1 VAAPSATSLASTGS
15 RTDVATTNAPAA
27 NVPPSD
33 VAPSDVAPS
42 NVPPATTATTPA
54 TTTPGQNV
62 EYDTNAI
69 ASYAVGL
76 QPQNWDIHSASASPW
91 YLTLEQVLAQV
102 WPSAFDVGANGAP
115 MLDTSLL
122 NSATE
127 ISSGPQII
135 VYQINPRAVWSDG
148 TAITYADFA
157 YNWQAQSGKPAFAD
171 RAGQPYTPLD
181 EAGYDDIASVS
192 GAPSDPYTVTV
203 TFSRPYPDW
212 QSLFS
217 YLMPAHVGRAVGF
230 DSGFTDPVADL
241 VSGGPYLVSEL
252 QDGYSLELV
261 RNAHYWGSPANLS
274 TVTYYFMSGTA
285 ETINAL
291 IAGELDVAVLQ
302 AEPSLFKQLQA
313 TSGLSVEA
321 VASNFYEDLDFNE
334 VGSPLSSPVL
344 REAVMMALN
353 RAGMAT
359 ELLGPYGLATTIV
372 DNRVY
377 LPGEPGYS
385 PDGASYDQAAPVAA
399 VKLLQAKGYT
409 LKGNVL
415 ESPTGRPVQLSL
427 FVEQAD
433 PVAQELALLVA
444 SSLAAIGV
452 SVKTTPGGPPYADVF
467 GEPTALPPASSL
479 PASSLPPGSL
489 PASSLPAGSLPAG
502 WQMAIELRHVPLY
515 PSQIARSYATGGA
528 TNFDGYSS
536 AAMNALANEIRS
548 AAPAELPALYDEIDD
563 QAWKDFVDI
572 PLVQVPVVVA
582 RNSSL
587 LNVEPGPYFA
597 DIAWDEQDWGFRA
610 P

>member
-1 VAAPSATSLASTGS
+1 V
-15 RTDVATTNAPAA
+15 
-27 NVPPSD
+27 
-33 VAPSDVAPS
+33 
-42 NVPPATTATTPA
+42 
-54 TTTPGQNV
+54 PGQGV
-62 EYDTNAI
+62 EYDTNATL
-69 ASYAVGL
+69 SYAVGS
-76 QPQNWDIHSASASPW
+76 QPANWDIHSASAASW

-127 ISSGPQII
+127 VSSEPEII

-148 TAITYADFA
+148 RAITYADFA
-157 YNWQAQSGKPAFAD
+157 YNWRAQSGKKAFAD
-171 RAGQPYTPLD
+171 VAGEPYTPLD
-181 EAGYDDIASVS
+181 KAGYDDIASVS

-203 TFSRPYPDW
+203 TFSHPYRDW
-212 QSLFS
+212 QSLFA

-230 DSGFTDPVADL
+230 NSGFTDPVADL

-274 TVTYYFMSGTA
+274 AITYYFMSGTA

-291 IAGELDVAVLQ
+291 SAGEVEVATLQ
-302 AEPSLFKQLQA
+302 AGPSQFKQLQA

-334 VGSPLSSPVL
+334 AGVPMSSPLL

-353 RAGMAT
+353 RASMSS

-372 DNRVY
+372 DNRAY
-377 LPGEPGYS
+377 LPGEPEYA
-385 PDGASYDQAAPVAA
+385 PDGAAYDQAAPAA
-399 VKLLQAKGYT
+399 ALQLLKAKGYT
-409 LKGNVL
+409 LTGNVL
-415 ESPTGRPVQLSL
+415 EGPTGSPVDLSL

-433 PVAQELALLVA
+433 PVAQQLALLVV
-444 SSLAAIGV
+444 SSLAAMGV
-452 SVKTTPGGPPYADVF
+452 TVTLTQGGPPYADIF
-467 GEPTALPPASSL
+467 DEPPDL
-479 PASSLPPGSL
+479 PAS
-489 PASSLPAGSLPAG
+489 
-502 WQMAIELRHVPLY
+502 WQMAVELRQVPMY
-515 PSQIARSYATGGA
+515 PAEIARSYATGGA
-528 TNFDGYSS
+528 ANFDGYSN

-548 AAPAELPALYDEIDD
+548 VAPAELPGLYEEIDD

-582 RNSSL
+582 RNSRA
-587 LNVEPGPYFA
+587 LNVEPGPYFGE
-597 DIAWDEQDWGFRA
+597 IAWDEQDWGFRA
-610 P
+610 T

>member
-1 VAAPSATSLASTGS
+1 
-15 RTDVATTNAPAA
+15 
-27 NVPPSD
+27 
-33 VAPSDVAPS
+33 
-42 NVPPATTATTPA
+42 
-54 TTTPGQNV
+54 
-62 EYDTNAI
+62 
-69 ASYAVGL
+69 
-76 QPQNWDIHSASASPW
+76 
-91 YLTLEQVLAQV
+91 
-102 WPSAFDVGANGAP
+102 

-122 NSATE
+122 NSAIE
-127 ISSGPQII
+127 VSSDPQII

-148 TAITYADFA
+148 TAITYADFV
-157 YNWQAQSGKPAFAD
+157 YNWEAQAGKTAFSD
-171 RAGQPYTPLD
+171 LAGKAYTPLD
-181 EAGYDDIASVS
+181 ESGYDDISSVS
-192 GAPSDPYTVTV
+192 GAPSGPYTVTV
-203 TFSRPYPDW
+203 TFSHPYPDW

-217 YLMPAHVGRAVGF
+217 YLMPAQVGRQVGF

-261 RNAHYWGSPANLS
+261 RNAHYWGAPANLS
-274 TVTYYFMSGTA
+274 TITYYFMSGTA
-285 ETINAL
+285 EAINAL
-291 IAGELDVAVLQ
+291 SAGEVDVAALQ
-302 AEPSLFKQLQA
+302 AEASLFKQLQA

-353 RAGMAT
+353 RSGMAS
-359 ELLGPYGLATTIV
+359 ELLGPYGLATTIM

-377 LPGEPGYS
+377 LPGEPGYA
-385 PDGASYDQAAPVAA
+385 PNGASYDQAAPAAA
-399 VKLLQAKGYT
+399 VKLLESKGYT

-415 ESPTGRPVQLSL
+415 KSPAGAPVQLSL

-433 PVAQELALLVA
+433 PVAQELAPLVA

-452 SVKTTPGGPPYADVF
+452 TVEPVTGGPPSADMF
-467 GEPTALPPASSL
+467 DEASALPP
-479 PASSLPPGSL
+479 
-489 PASSLPAGSLPAG
+489 G
-502 WQMAIELRHVPLY
+502 WQMAIELRQVPLY
-515 PSQIARSYATGGA
+515 PSQIARGYATGGA
-528 TNFDGYSS
+528 ENLDGYSS

-548 AAPAELPALYDEIDD
+548 VAPAELPALYDEIDD

-572 PLVQVPVVVA
+572 PLAQVPVVVA

-587 LNVEPGPYFA
+587 LNVEPGPYFG

>member
-1 VAAPSATSLASTGS
+1 MPASSVASAT
-15 RTDVATTNAPAA
+15 ATAP
-27 NVPPSD
+27 
-33 VAPSDVAPS
+33 
-42 NVPPATTATTPA
+42 TTA

-62 EYDTNAI
+62 EYHTNEV
-69 ASYAVGL
+69 ASYAVGS
-76 QPQNWDIHSASASPW
+76 QPQNWDIHSAAAATW
-91 YLTLEQVLAQV
+91 YLTLDQVLAQV

-122 NSATE
+122 DSATE
-127 ISSGPQII
+127 VSSDPQII

-148 TAITYADFA
+148 MAITYADFA
-157 YNWQAQSGKPAFAD
+157 YNWQAQSGKTAFAD
-171 RAGQPYTPLD
+171 LGGKAFAPLD
-181 EAGYDDIASVS
+181 ESGYDDISSVS

-203 TFSRPYPDW
+203 TFSHPYPDW
-212 QSLFS
+212 KSLFS

-230 DSGFTDPVADL
+230 GSGFTDPVADL

-274 TVTYYFMSGTA
+274 TITYYFMSGTA

-291 IAGELDVAVLQ
+291 SSGEVDVAALQ
-302 AEPSLFKQLQA
+302 AEPTSFKQLQA
-313 TSGLSVEA
+313 TSGLSVEP

-334 VGSPLSSPVL
+334 VGGPLSSPVL

-353 RAGMAT
+353 RSGMAS
-359 ELLGPYGLATTIV
+359 ELLAPYGLATTSV

-377 LPGEPGYS
+377 LRGQPGYA
-385 PDGASYDQAAPVAA
+385 PDGASYDQAAPAA
-399 VKLLQAKGYT
+399 ALKLLEAKGYT

-415 ESPTGRPVQLSL
+415 KSPTGSPVGLSL

-433 PVAQELALLVA
+433 PVAQELALVVTT
-444 SSLAAIGV
+444 SLAAIGV
-452 SVKTTPGGPPYADVF
+452 TVTPTPGGPLNADMF
-467 GEPTALPPASSL
+467 DEPSA
-479 PASSLPPGSL
+479 
-489 PASSLPAGSLPAG
+489 LPAG
-502 WQMAIELRHVPLY
+502 WQMAIELRQAPLY

-528 TNFDGYSS
+528 TNLDGYSS
-536 AAMNALANEIRS
+536 APMNALANEIRS
-548 AAPAELPALYDEIDD
+548 VAPAQLSALYDEIDD

-587 LNVEPGPYFA
+587 LNVEPGPYFG

-610 P
+610 H

>member
-1 VAAPSATSLASTGS
+1 LPASS
-15 RTDVATTNAPAA
+15 
-27 NVPPSD
+27 
-33 VAPSDVAPS
+33 
-42 NVPPATTATTPA
+42 VPPANTTATTTA
-54 TTTPGQNV
+54 TTTPGQDV
-62 EYDTNAI
+62 EYNTYAV

-76 QPQNWDIHSASASPW
+76 QPQDWDIHSASAAPW

-102 WPSAFDVGANGAP
+102 WPSAFDVGADGAP

-127 ISSGPQII
+127 VSSDPQIV

-148 TAITYADFA
+148 RAITYVDFA
-157 YNWQAQSGKPAFAD
+157 YNWQAQSGKTAFSD
-171 RAGQPYTPLD
+171 LAGKTYTPLD
-181 EAGYDDIASVS
+181 ESGYDDIASVS
-192 GAPSDPYTVTV
+192 GAPSGPYTVTV
-203 TFSRPYPDW
+203 TFSHPYPDW

-261 RNAHYWGSPANLS
+261 RNAQYWGSPANLS
-274 TVTYYFMSGTA
+274 TITYYFMSGAA

-291 IAGELDVAVLQ
+291 SAGDVDVAQLE
-302 AEPSLFKQLQA
+302 AGPATSFKQLQA

-334 VGSPLSSPVL
+334 RDGPLSSPVL
-344 REAVMMALN
+344 REAVMMALD
-353 RAGMAT
+353 RSGMAS
-359 ELLGPYGLATTIV
+359 EVLGPYGLATTTV

-377 LPGEPGYS
+377 LRGQPGYA
-385 PDGASYDQAAPVAA
+385 PDGASYDQAAPAAA
-399 VKLLQAKGYT
+399 VKLLEAKGYT

-415 ESPTGRPVQLSL
+415 RSPAGSPVQLSL
-427 FVEQAD
+427 FVQQAD
-433 PVAQELALLVA
+433 PVAQELAPLVA
-444 SSLAAIGV
+444 SSLLAIGV
-452 SVKTTPGGPPYADVF
+452 TVTPTPGGPPNADMF
-467 GEPTALPPASSL
+467 DEPSALPP
-479 PASSLPPGSL
+479 
-489 PASSLPAGSLPAG
+489 G
-502 WQMAIELRHVPLY
+502 WQMAIELRQVPLY
-515 PSQIARSYATGGA
+515 PSQVARSYATGGA
-528 TNFDGYSS
+528 TNLDGYSS

-548 AAPAELPALYDEIDD
+548 VVPAELPALYGEIDD

-572 PLVQVPVVVA
+572 PLVQVPVVLA
-582 RNSSL
+582 RDSSL
-587 LNVEPGPYFA
+587 LNVEPGPYFG

>member
-1 VAAPSATSLASTGS
+1 M
-15 RTDVATTNAPAA
+15 
-27 NVPPSD
+27 
-33 VAPSDVAPS
+33 
-42 NVPPATTATTPA
+42 
-54 TTTPGQNV
+54 
-62 EYDTNAI
+62 EYDTNATL
-69 ASYAVGL
+69 SYAVGL

-122 NSATE
+122 NSAAE
-127 ISSGPQII
+127 ISSVPQII

-148 TAITYADFA
+148 KAITYADFA
-157 YNWQAQSGKPAFAD
+157 YNWQAQSGKAAFRD
-171 RAGQPYTPLD
+171 VTGRRYTPLD

-203 TFSRPYPDW
+203 TFSHPYPDW

-217 YLMPAHVGRAVGF
+217 YLVPAHIGRAVGF
-230 DSGFTDPVADL
+230 DSGFADPVADL

-261 RNAHYWGSPANLS
+261 RNARYWASPANLS
-274 TVTYYFMSGTA
+274 TITYYFMSGPA

-291 IAGELDVAVLQ
+291 SGAEVDVAALQ
-302 AEPSLFKQLQA
+302 AGSSSFKQLQA

-334 VGSPLSSPVL
+334 VGSPLSNPVL
-344 REAVMMALN
+344 REAVTMALN
-353 RAGMAT
+353 RAGWAA
-359 ELLGPYGLATTIV
+359 ELLGPYGLPPTIV

-377 LPGEPGYS
+377 LPGEPAYA
-385 PDGASYDQAAPVAA
+385 PDGASYDQAAPAAA
-399 VKLLQAKGYT
+399 VKLLEANGYT
-409 LKGNVL
+409 LKGDVL
-415 ESPTGRPVQLSL
+415 KSPSGSPVQLSL
-427 FVEQAD
+427 FVGQAD
-433 PVAQELALLVA
+433 QVATELAPLVA

-452 SVKTTPGGPPYADVF
+452 SVKTTLGGPPNADIF
-467 GEPTALPPASSL
+467 DEAAAL
-479 PASSLPPGSL
+479 PAS
-489 PASSLPAGSLPAG
+489 SLPAG
-502 WQMAIELRHVPLY
+502 WQMAIEQRQVPLY
-515 PSQIARSYATGGA
+515 PSLIARSYATGGA

-548 AAPAELPALYDEIDD
+548 VAPADLPALYDEIDV

-572 PLVQVPVVVA
+572 PLVQVPIVVA

-587 LNVEPGPYFA
+587 LNVEPGPYFG

>member
-1 VAAPSATSLASTGS
+1 
-15 RTDVATTNAPAA
+15 
-27 NVPPSD
+27 
-33 VAPSDVAPS
+33 
-42 NVPPATTATTPA
+42 
-54 TTTPGQNV
+54 
-62 EYDTNAI
+62 
-69 ASYAVGL
+69 VGL
-76 QPQNWDIHSASASPW
+76 QPQNWDIHSAAAATW

-122 NSATE
+122 DSATE
-127 ISSGPQII
+127 MSSDPQIV

-148 TAITYADFA
+148 MAITYADFA
-157 YNWQAQSGKPAFAD
+157 YNWQAQSGRTEFAD
-171 RAGQPYTPLD
+171 LGGKAYAPVD
-181 EAGYDDIASVS
+181 ESGYDEISSVS

-203 TFSRPYPDW
+203 TFSHPYPDW

-217 YLMPAHVGRAVGF
+217 YLMPAHVGREIGF
-230 DSGFTDPVADL
+230 GSGFTDPVADL

-274 TVTYYFMSGTA
+274 TITYYFMSGPA
-285 ETINAL
+285 ETENAL
-291 IAGELDVAVLQ
+291 SDGEVDVAALE
-302 AEPSLFKQLQA
+302 ADPTSFKQLQA
-313 TSGLSVEA
+313 TSGLSVEP

-334 VGSPLSSPVL
+334 VRGPLLSPVL

-353 RAGMAT
+353 RSGMAS
-359 ELLGPYGLATTIV
+359 ELLGPYGLATTSV

-377 LPGEPGYS
+377 LRGQPGYA
-385 PDGASYDQAAPVAA
+385 PNGAGYDQAAPAA
-399 VKLLQAKGYT
+399 ALKLLEAKGYT

-415 ESPTGRPVQLSL
+415 KSPTGSPVGLSL

-433 PVAQELALLVA
+433 PVAEQLALLVT

-452 SVKTTPGGPPYADVF
+452 TVTTTPGGPLNADMF
-467 GEPTALPPASSL
+467 EEPSA
-479 PASSLPPGSL
+479 
-489 PASSLPAGSLPAG
+489 LPAG
-502 WQMAIELRHVPLY
+502 WQMAIELRQAPLY

-528 TNFDGYSS
+528 TNLDGYSS
-536 AAMNALANEIRS
+536 SAMNALANEIRS
-548 AAPAELPALYDEIDD
+548 VAPAQLPALYDEIDD

-587 LNVEPGPYFA
+587 LNVEPGPYFG

-610 P
+610 H

>member
-1 VAAPSATSLASTGS
+1 VAAPAATSPGTTTSPST
-15 RTDVATTNAPAA
+15 TAPTT
-27 NVPPSD
+27 
-33 VAPSDVAPS
+33 
-42 NVPPATTATTPA
+42 TLTATTPA

-62 EYDTNAI
+62 EYDTNATL
-69 ASYAVGL
+69 SYAVGL
-76 QPQNWDIHSASASPW
+76 QPQNWDIHSASAATW

-102 WPSAFDVGANGAP
+102 WPSAFDAGANGAP
-115 MLDTSLL
+115 MLDASLL
-122 NSATE
+122 SSATE
-127 ISSGPQII
+127 VSSDPQII

-157 YNWQAQSGKPAFAD
+157 YNWQAQSGKKAFAD
-171 RAGQPYTPLD
+171 AARKAFTPLD
-181 EAGYDDIASVS
+181 QAGYDDISSVS

-203 TFSRPYPDW
+203 TFSHPYPDW

-217 YLMPAHVGRAVGF
+217 YLMPAHVARAVGF

-274 TVTYYFMSGTA
+274 TITYYFMSGAA

-291 IAGELDVAVLQ
+291 SAGEVDVAALQ
-302 AEPSLFKQLQA
+302 AGPSSFKQLQA

-334 VGSPLSSPVL
+334 MGSPLSSPVL

-359 ELLGPYGLATTIV
+359 ELLGPYGLATTTV

-377 LPGEPGYS
+377 LPGEPGYA
-385 PDGASYDQAAPVAA
+385 PDGASYDQAALAAA
-399 VKLLQAKGYT
+399 VELLESKGYT

-415 ESPTGRPVQLSL
+415 ETRTGSPVQLSL

-433 PVAQELALLVA
+433 PVAQELALLVV

-452 SVKTTPGGPPYADVF
+452 TVTTTPGGPASADIF
-467 GEPTALPPASSL
+467 DGPTA
-479 PASSLPPGSL
+479 
-489 PASSLPAGSLPAG
+489 LPAG
-502 WQMAIELRHVPLY
+502 WQMAIELRQVPLY
-515 PSQIARSYATGGA
+515 ASQVARSYATGGA
-528 TNFDGYSS
+528 TNLDGYSS
-536 AAMNALANEIRS
+536 AAMNALANAIGS
-548 AAPAELPALYDEIDD
+548 VTPAELPALYDDIDD

-582 RNSSL
+582 RSSSL
-587 LNVEPGPYFA
+587 LNIEPGPYFG

>member
-1 VAAPSATSLASTGS
+1 MHPSGTLPASGTVHPSAVSSPSTGS
-15 RTDVATTNAPAA
+15 RTRVAAPAA
-27 NVPPSD
+27 TSPAPTVATSSVPTTT
-33 VAPSDVAPS
+33 
-42 NVPPATTATTPA
+42 VPTASVPLATVTATTPA
-54 TTTPGQNV
+54 TTVPGQDV
-62 EYDTNAI
+62 EYDTNATL
-69 ASYAVGL
+69 SYAVGL
-76 QPQNWDIHSASASPW
+76 QPENWDIHSASASTW

-102 WPSAFDVGANGAP
+102 WPSAFDIGANGAP

-127 ISSGPQII
+127 VSSDPEII

-148 TAITYADFA
+148 TAITYSDFA
-157 YNWQAQSGKPAFAD
+157 YNWQAQSGKTAFAD
-171 RAGQPYTPLD
+171 VAGKPYAPVD
-181 EAGYDDIASVS
+181 KAGYDDIASVS

-203 TFSRPYPDW
+203 TFSHPYPDW

-217 YLMPAHVGRAVGF
+217 DLMPAHVGRVVGF
-230 DSGFTDPVADL
+230 DSGFSDPVADL

-274 TVTYYFMSGTA
+274 AITYYFMSGTA

-291 IAGELDVAVLQ
+291 SAGEVDVAALQ
-302 AEPSLFKQLQA
+302 AVPSSFKQLQA

-321 VASNFYEDLDFNE
+321 VATNFYEDLDFNE
-334 VGSPLSSPVL
+334 VASPLSSPVL

-359 ELLGPYGLATTIV
+359 ELLGPYGLATTID

-377 LPGEPGYS
+377 LPGEPGYA
-385 PDGASYDQAAPVAA
+385 PDGASYDQAAPAAA
-399 VKLLQAKGYT
+399 VQLLEAKGYT
-409 LKGNVL
+409 EKANVL
-415 ESPTGRPVQLSL
+415 ESPTGSPVDLSL

-433 PVAQELALLVA
+433 PVAQQLALLVE

-452 SVKTTPGGPPYADVF
+452 SVKLISGGPPDPDVF
-467 GEPTALPPASSL
+467 DEPSA
-479 PASSLPPGSL
+479 
-489 PASSLPAGSLPAG
+489 LPAG
-502 WQMAIELRHVPLY
+502 WQMAIELRQVPLY
-515 PSQIARSYATGGA
+515 PSEIARSYATGGA

-548 AAPAELPALYDEIDD
+548 VAPAELPALYDEIDD

-587 LNVEPGPYFA
+587 LNVEPGPYFG